1 MNMSG
6 LMPCSALLSTIKQL
20 SKHIIRDGLQKPQ
33 IQLICKVQY
42 SSSWQP
48 NCVRWMLSSI
58 SLVVKGTAAGC
69 QIDVGVAPTI
79 KHKTSLARWSLVRHE
94 GSRLLHVLPLPVQ

>member
-1 MNMSG
+1 
-6 LMPCSALLSTIKQL
+6 
-20 SKHIIRDGLQKPQ
+20 
-33 IQLICKVQY
+33 
-42 SSSWQP
+42 
-48 NCVRWMLSSI
+48 MLSSI